1 MLSHMLLV
9 MDNVSK
15 DSDVQKEKIPSVFQ
29 CLPNKKITIFKVLL
43 YIILLTFFV
52 QYYFRDYVGEYL
64 KGRSSYITET
74 KNEHQISLPNIIVCM
89 DPPFKPSMT
98 QKYGYSF
105 TSQLWKDGNETY
117 KNFNYSAWQMYQ
129 ELSYRLR
136 QDVNFKIGNN
146 KKLRE
151 GINLMENQQEVVVT
165 TLATYRHG
173 ICTMIQPNF
182 QLYPI
187 DNLKL
192 KIYLKTKVTDTPEN
206 INLFLT
212 SNNA

>member
-1 MLSHMLLV
+1 MLLV

-98 QKYGYSF
+98 QKYSF
-105 TSQLWKDGNETY
+105 T
-117 KNFNYSAWQMYQ
+117 
-129 ELSYRLR
+129 
-136 QDVNFKIGNN
+136 
-146 KKLRE
+146 
-151 GINLMENQQEVVVT
+151 
-165 TLATYRHG
+165 
-173 ICTMIQPNF
+173 
-182 QLYPI
+182 
-187 DNLKL
+187 
-192 KIYLKTKVTDTPEN
+192 
-206 INLFLT
+206 
-212 SNNA
+212 

>member
-1 MLSHMLLV
+1 MFKKKKS
-9 MDNVSK
+9 
-15 DSDVQKEKIPSVFQ
+15 QVFSNACQ
-29 CLPNKKITIFKVLL
+29 IKRSPFLKVLL

-105 TSQLWKDGNETY
+105 ASQLWKDGNETY

-136 QDVNFKIGNN
+136 QDVNFKIGYN

-151 GINLMENQQEVVVT
+151 GINLMENQQEVVVA
-165 TLATYRHG
+165 TLATIG
-173 ICTMIQPNF
+173 MAFVP
-182 QLYPI
+182 
-187 DNLKL
+187 
-192 KIYLKTKVTDTPEN
+192 
-206 INLFLT
+206 
-212 SNNA
+212 